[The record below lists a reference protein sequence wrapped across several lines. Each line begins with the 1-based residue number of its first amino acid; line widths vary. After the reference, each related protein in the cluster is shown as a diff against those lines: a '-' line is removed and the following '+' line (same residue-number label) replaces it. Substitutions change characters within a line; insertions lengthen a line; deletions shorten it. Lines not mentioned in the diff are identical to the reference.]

1 MIINGSMNHNFY
13 FMAGL
18 PRAGSTLLKS
28 IINQNPNIYTQPVTP
43 VMELMYHN
51 EQYFLTSEQYI
62 GYPNPEGAYKLISNI
77 IENYYFKVEKP
88 IIIDHNRAWSNN
100 IERLKTYVNPNPKII
115 CPVRDISEI
124 LTSFIS
130 MIHRNSDEVSFID
143 QTLIDKGFTVDDDN
157 RCQYLMSDEGIV
169 EQALWAQSQ
178 AFIRNETDHLL
189 IVEYNDI
196 VNTPQETMDRIYNFL
211 EVDGYKHDFNNVK
224 NIHRESE
231 KQWNLKDM
239 HHVRNKVQKISKKPE
254 DVLSPF
260 ILNKYSKLE
269 YWKYPNNTY
278 LENDSN
284 K

>member
-1 MIINGSMNHNFY
+1 MNHNFY

-100 IERLKTYVNPNPKII
+100 IERLKTYITPNPKII

-124 LTSFIS
+124 LTSFIT

-189 IVEYNDI
+189 MVEYDDI

-211 EVDGYKHDFNNVK
+211 EIDGYKHDFNNVK
-224 NIHRESE
+224 NNHRESE